1 MINTR
6 LTTAV
11 LTGAESAAEFA
22 VPYNYYW
29 VRNDGTDNIYVSLSS
44 GIQPGADGV
53 LKVPVGAVCCTMH
66 DYPATKL
73 YLLGTG
79 SVQICG
85 TSSAFCP
92 FKAAPKGGDKEGEA
106 VLKSISFSSTNILAD
121 TKLTYNSS
129 FTVIRTGNT
138 ATITVPADLSAA
150 DWTALVTGVSFNL
163 NKMYKLTVNA
173 FGYGRI
179 GISNIGYNPAT
190 YYGQNASGYFGD
202 DYVSGSKLSDGDN
215 HVIENSSDH
224 VNFASYFYLN
234 KYTDTSEAAAT
245 GGLWFCGDVL
255 HSDAREAFTFT
266 ASLQE
271 QTAM

>member
-1 MINTR
+1 MVNSR

-11 LTGAESAAEFA
+11 LTGTESAAEFA

-29 VRNDGTDNIYVSLSS
+29 VRNDGTESLYVSLSS
-44 GIQPGADGV
+44 GIEPGADGV

-92 FKAAPKGGDKEGEA
+92 FKAAPKGGDA
-106 VLKSISFSSTNILAD
+106 ALKSISFSSTNILAD
-121 TKLTYNSS
+121 TTLTYNGS
-129 FTVIRTGNT
+129 FTVIRTENT
-138 ATITVPADLSAA
+138 ATITVPAPASLSATA
-150 DWTALVTGVSFNL
+150 WTALVTGVPFNL
-163 NKMYKLTVNA
+163 NKMYKLTVDT

-179 GISNIGYNPAT
+179 GISNWASTNPYN
-190 YYGQNASGYFGD
+190 YYGRNASGYFGD
-202 DYVSGSKLSDGDN
+202 DYVSGDKLSDGDN
-215 HVIENSSDH
+215 HVIENSSEH

-234 KYTDTSEAAAT
+234 KAKSTSTVTAT
-245 GGLWFCGDVL
+245 GALWFCGDVL
-255 HSDAREAFTFT
+255 HSGARKAFTFT
-266 ASLQE
+266 INLQE
-271 QTAM
+271 QIAM

>member
-11 LTGAESAAEFA
+11 LTGTESAAEFA
-22 VPYNYYW
+22 VPYSYYW
-29 VRNDGTDNIYVSLSS
+29 VRNDGTESLYVSLSS
-44 GIQPGADGV
+44 GIEPGADGV

-79 SVQICG
+79 SAQICG

-92 FKAAPKGGDKEGEA
+92 FKAAPKGGDA

-121 TKLTYNSS
+121 TTLTYNSS
-129 FTVIRTGNT
+129 FTVIRTENT
-138 ATITVPADLSAA
+138 ATITVPASLSATA
-150 DWTALVTGVSFNL
+150 WTVLVAGVSFNL
-163 NKMYKLTVNA
+163 NKMYKLTVDA

-179 GISNIGYNPAT
+179 GISSTRNGSPYT

-215 HVIENSSDH
+215 HIIENSSEH

-234 KYTDTSEAAAT
+234 KDTSTSEATDT
-245 GGLWFCGDVL
+245 GALWFCGDVL
-255 HSDAREAFTFT
+255 HSGAREAFTFT

>member
-11 LTGAESAAEFA
+11 LTGTESAAEFA
-22 VPYNYYW
+22 VPYSYYW
-29 VRNDGTDNIYVSLSS
+29 VRNDGTESLYVSLSS
-44 GIQPGADGV
+44 GIEPGADGV

-92 FKAAPKGGDKEGEA
+92 FKAAPKGGDA

-121 TKLTYNSS
+121 TTLTYDSS
-129 FTVIRTGNT
+129 FTVIRTENT
-138 ATITVPADLSAA
+138 ATIAVPASLSATA
-150 DWTALVTGVSFNL
+150 WTVLVAGVSFNL
-163 NKMYKLTVNA
+163 NKMYKLTVDT

-179 GISNIGYNPAT
+179 GISNNNYNNPYV

-215 HVIENSSDH
+215 HVIENSNEH

-234 KYTDTSEAAAT
+234 KYTSTSEATAT
-245 GGLWFCGDVL
+245 GALWFCGDVL
-255 HSDAREAFTFT
+255 HSGAREAFTFT

>member
-1 MINTR
+1 MVNTR

-11 LTGAESAAEFA
+11 LTGTESAVEFA
-22 VPYNYYW
+22 VPYSYYW
-29 VRNDGTDNIYVSLSS
+29 VRNDGTDNLYVSLSS
-44 GIQPGADGV
+44 GVEPGADGV

-92 FKAAPKGGDKEGEA
+92 FKAAPKGGDS
-106 VLKSISFSSTNILAD
+106 VLKPISFSSTNILAD
-121 TKLTYNSS
+121 TTLTYDSS
-129 FTVIRTGNT
+129 FTVIRTENT
-138 ATITVPADLSAA
+138 ATITVPESLSTTA
-150 DWTALVTGVSFNL
+150 WTVLVTEVPFNL
-163 NKMYKLTVNA
+163 NKLYKLTVDA

-179 GISNIGYNPAT
+179 GISNNNYDPFT

-224 VNFASYFYLN
+224 RNFVSYFYLN
-234 KYTDTSEAAAT
+234 KYTYTSAATAT

-255 HSDAREAFTFT
+255 HSGAREAFTFT